1 MVWEREGERNRGVR
15 PPPECALRQVTA
27 LLSPAPL
34 LEDGMYGVGCLEGR
48 RGWKRK
54 GVVRQALQTLCSGET
69 AEKPQHIWKK
79 KRVCSSSG
87 EQRTALFVSRTLS
100 KMSSTEAT
108 PERMVVVQQKD
119 LTCSTYYYCA
129 YDINALN
136 KVRFFHTLNSF

>member
-1 MVWEREGERNRGVR
+1 MVWEREGERIEGSAHHRSVLCDRSPRCCPRRRCLRMVCMGWGVWRGGGAGRERELSDRHCR
-15 PPPECALRQVTA
+15 PYAAGKQQKS
-27 LLSPAPL
+27 LSTF
-34 LEDGMYGVGCLEGR
+34 G
-48 RGWKRK
+48 
-54 GVVRQALQTLCSGET
+54 
-69 AEKPQHIWKK
+69 KK

-129 YDINALN
+129 YDINALT